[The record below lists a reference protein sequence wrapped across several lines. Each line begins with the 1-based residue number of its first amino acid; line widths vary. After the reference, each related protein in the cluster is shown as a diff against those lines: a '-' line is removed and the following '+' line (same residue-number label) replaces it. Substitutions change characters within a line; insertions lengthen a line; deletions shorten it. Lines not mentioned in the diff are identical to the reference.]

1 MRKVVNLLVR
11 DPDLTHDAFATYL
24 REEHAPLAEA
34 LPGVETYTI
43 SLPADPEKSAY
54 DGIAEL
60 YLAEGTGPGDV
71 FGSEAGERVQAD
83 TANFM
88 DVEASDLLVVD
99 EEVRFSRR
107 EPQP

>member
-11 DPDLTHDAFATYL
+11 DPDLSHDEFATYL
-24 REEHAPLAEA
+24 REEHAPLAEE

-43 SLPADPEKSAY
+43 SVPADPSKAAY

-60 YLAEGTGPGDV
+60 YLDADAGVGAV
-71 FGSEAGERVQAD
+71 FGSEVGEAVQAD

-88 DVEASDLLVVD
+88 DTGASELLVVD
-99 EEVRFSRR
+99 EEVRFSRGGR
-107 EPQP
+107 GV